1 MISIKPQI
9 LYVEDDVYLSFVT
22 KDNLELKGYSIT
34 FCKDGKEALEA
45 FQNKT
50 FDLCILD
57 VMLPEMDGYT
67 LARKIR
73 EVNEHLPII
82 FLSAKSLK
90 EDRIAGLVAGG
101 DDYITKPFS
110 IEELSLKIEV
120 FLKRNR
126 ISGSNK
132 LNRGETRIGD
142 YVFDSLNLIL
152 KHKDTSHRLTSREA
166 ELLKY
171 LVDNKNKVVKKE
183 EILNEVWGSDSYFN
197 SRSLDVFV
205 SKLRKYLKEDKSIQ
219 INNVHG
225 IGFVLS
231 ANND

>member
-1 MISIKPQI
+1 MTKNKPQI
-9 LYVEDDVYLSFVT
+9 LYVEDDIYLSFVT
-22 KDNLELKGYSIT
+22 KDNLELKGYAIT

-45 FQNKT
+45 FQKKA

-57 VMLPEMDGYT
+57 VMMPEMDGYT

-73 EVNEHLPII
+73 EVNEHIPIL
-82 FLSAKSLK
+82 FLSAKSMK
-90 EDRIAGLVAGG
+90 EDRITGLMAGG

-110 IEELSLKIEV
+110 IEELCLKIEI
-120 FLKRNR
+120 FLKRSR
-126 ISGSNK
+126 ISGSGK
-132 LNRGETRIGD
+132 LNRGELKIGL
-142 YVFDSLNLIL
+142 YIFDHMNLHL
-152 KHKDTSHRLTSREA
+152 KYKDVSQRLTSREA

-171 LVDNKNKVVKKE
+171 LAENMNKVLKKE
-183 EILNEVWGSDSYFN
+183 EILNEVWGDDSYFN

-205 SKLRKYLKEDKSIQ
+205 SRLRKYLREDSSIQ

-231 ANND
+231 VNE